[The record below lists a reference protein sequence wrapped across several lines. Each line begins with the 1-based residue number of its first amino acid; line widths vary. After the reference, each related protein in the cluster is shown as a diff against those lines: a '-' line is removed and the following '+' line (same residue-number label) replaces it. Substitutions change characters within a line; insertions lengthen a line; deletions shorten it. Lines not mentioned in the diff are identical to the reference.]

1 MNKLLLAI
9 SGLILLAGSAFA
21 DSTNV
26 GVKLSYGNF
35 DAAGSHTTNRGGV
48 GSTAIAF
55 VDGKTGG
62 PAVNAS
68 GDATF
73 PFASIFIERE
83 KEFSKGN
90 IAVGLDYIPL
100 SAEIDSIPGGNA
112 ADGTGATVEVGNQ
125 MTLYIQPSKELSN
138 GVKVF
143 GKLGYSRMDLDITGL
158 KRQAV
163 TNVGAGATSTTDTS
177 ASKDLDG
184 IMIGLGF
191 EKSMSVGPLDFVRL
205 EATFTDYEKVSHT
218 NSNGKVLS
226 ADADLTAINLSVG
239 KRF

>member
-35 DAAGSHTTNRGGV
+35 DAAGSHTTNRAGV

-143 GKLGYSRMDLDITGL
+143 GKLGYSSMNLEINDI
-158 KRQAV
+158 KYQAS
-163 TNVGAGATSTTDTS
+163 TAGTANTDGNTT
-177 ASKDLDG
+177 KNMDG
-184 IMIGLGF
+184 IMFGLGF
-191 EKSMSVGPLDFVRL
+191 EKSVSVGPLDFIRL
-205 EATFTDYEKVSHT
+205 EATYTDYDTVNHT
-218 NSNGKVLS
+218 SSNGKKQT
-226 ADADLTAINLSVG
+226 ADADLTALNLSIG
-239 KRF
+239 KKF